1 MAFVNELL
9 QQQQPKG
16 AVGTYMLNSN
26 SSQRNVEVSRG
37 NKTPGRTSNAAHG
50 YTSMNRTPKADPSK
64 YRNDVSPF
72 RGRFGG
78 AVKNNTQN
86 DRVKKTPERGNES
99 RSPMRRNNPGNAK
112 VDRETFSNRCVP
124 PPMNQDFQSFHRG
137 ISPLNRR

>member
-1 MAFVNELL
+1 M
-9 QQQQPKG
+9 QQQRN
-16 AVGTYMLNSN
+16 AVGPYMLNSN
-26 SSQRNVEVSRG
+26 SSQRNIELSRG
-37 NKTPGRTSNAAHG
+37 NRTPGRNQNNPHA

-99 RSPMRRNNPGNAK
+99 RSPMRRNNQGNSK
-112 VDRETFSNRCVP
+112 VDR
-124 PPMNQDFQSFHRG
+124 
-137 ISPLNRR
+137 